1 MKTTKNKRGNRGTLI
16 YHMFWSSITGRLTIL
31 YTLSAFG
38 MLVLSTVFLYR
49 VLISGLETEDNE
61 FIDDKIHVLQDIFQ
75 KNPNNI
81 EDLAEEMKWERT
93 ALDSSPYYIRVLDQS
108 GHTLIETSGMSGIIA
123 PSLFP
128 VPDLIGSVNLSKNEI
143 KWRSPKGK
151 PYLLKAAWAEVVPLQ
166 DEREQRETL
175 GRLGFEVGSLQR
187 ERRLFQ
193 IALDVSDDEAL
204 IAVYR
209 RRLLIVLLLGILF
222 SAAAGIVVAR
232 RGMRPLKEVTRVVQR
247 ITATQLHER
256 ISPTRWPKEL
266 IALATAFDDMLNRL
280 ENSFNQLSQFSA
292 DLAHELRTP
301 INNLMGEAEVAL
313 SRTRTLDEY
322 RHVLESS
329 LEEYGRLSRMIDSL
343 LFLARA
349 ESRDT
354 QIKRSLLNAF
364 KEIKAVQ
371 EFYESVAEEQ
381 GVEVT
386 CQGNALLNV
395 DPILFRRA
403 VSNLLSN
410 ALQYT
415 PRGGK
420 VTLSVKQTDD
430 ECVEV
435 SVSDTG
441 SGIDPEH
448 LPKIFDR
455 FYRADRARSQHP
467 QGAGLGLAIVKSIMD
482 LHGGT
487 VAIKS
492 EPDKGTTVTLRFP
505 YASDE
510 QTGDVSLEP
519 K

>member
-1 MKTTKNKRGNRGTLI
+1 MSSKTNNKKIRIAILPHRA
-16 YHMFWSSITGRLTIL
+16 FWSSITGRLTIL
-31 YTLSAFG
+31 YTLSAFV
-38 MLVLSTVFLYR
+38 MLIISTLFLYR
-49 VLISGLETEDNE
+49 VLVSGLETEDNE
-61 FIDDKIHVLQDIFQ
+61 FIDDKIHVLQDILQ
-75 KNPNNI
+75 KNPYNV
-81 EDLAEEMKWERT
+81 EALKEEIKWER
-93 ALDSSPYYIRVLDQS
+93 ASLGSSQYYIRILDEK
-108 GHTLIETSGMSGIIA
+108 GHTLIETPGMDNIINA
-123 PSLFP
+123 SLFP
-128 VPDLIGSVNLSKNEI
+128 HLTNDRDPPKEI
-143 KWRSPKGK
+143 KWRSPQGRA
-151 PYLLKAAWAEVVPLQ
+151 YFLKTAWAETTSFQ
-166 DEREQRETL
+166 DEHHPKEML
-175 GRLGFEVGSLQR
+175 KSLGFDVNPIQR
-187 ERRLFQ
+187 ERRLLQ

-204 IAVYR
+204 VSDYR
-209 RRLLIVLLLGILF
+209 RKLLTVLLLGVLF
-222 SAAAGIVVAR
+222 SAAAGVIVAHK
-232 RGMRPLKEVTRVVQR
+232 GMHPLKEITKAAQR
-247 ITATQLHER
+247 IKATQLHER
-256 ISPTRWPKEL
+256 ISPTRWPNEL
-266 IALATAFDDMLNRL
+266 AELATAFDEMLDRL

-313 SRTRTLDEY
+313 SRTRTIDEY

-354 QIKRSLLNAF
+354 YIKRSIFNAF

-371 EFYESVAEEQ
+371 EFHESVAEEQ
-381 GVEVT
+381 GIEVT
-386 CQGNALLNV
+386 CQGNALLNA

-410 ALQYT
+410 AIQYT

-420 VTLSVKQTDD
+420 VTLSVKQINNG
-430 ECVEV
+430 CVEV

-448 LPKIFDR
+448 LPRIFDR

-487 VAIKS
+487 VTIESKPN
-492 EPDKGTTVTLRFP
+492 EGTTVILRFP
-505 YASDE
+505 N
-510 QTGDVSLEP
+510 SLTHRITQV
-519 K
+519 